1 MKKVMNLEIVATV
14 RERERESYSLNN
26 KKIGGEF

>member
-1 MKKVMNLEIVATV
+1 MEIDVKSLVAV
-14 RERERESYSLNN
+14 RERERESYSLN

>member
-26 KKIGGEF
+26 KIGGEF

>member
-14 RERERESYSLNN
+14 RERESYSLNN
-26 KKIGGEF
+26 KIGGEF